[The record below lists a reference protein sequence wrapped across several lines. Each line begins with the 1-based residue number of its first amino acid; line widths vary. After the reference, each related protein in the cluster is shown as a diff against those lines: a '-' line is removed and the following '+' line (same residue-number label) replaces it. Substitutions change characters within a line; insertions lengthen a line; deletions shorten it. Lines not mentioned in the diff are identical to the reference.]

1 MAAERMIFDRSR
13 AAYAK
18 EQIMQKSKV
27 RKTTGKT
34 AIYTNKHQEI
44 QCFKCQPR
52 RVRFFCFLA
61 PPLERYEFARVV
73 ALASAPSPRAPSMR
87 CSLNPSKL
95 KEIPNH
101 FG

>member
-1 MAAERMIFDRSR
+1 MAAERMIFDRSC

-44 QCFKCQPR
+44 QQVFGCG
-52 RVRFFCFLA
+52 
-61 PPLERYEFARVV
+61 FAAASTGIMNKNKNFQYA
-73 ALASAPSPRAPSMR
+73 ALRGRCGRSAGTRLSH
-87 CSLNPSKL
+87 
-95 KEIPNH
+95 EE
-101 FG
+101 